1 MLVLLH
7 DVNSKTN
14 KLLKPS
20 MRATHILKM
29 LVFSSLN
36 QQKYA
41 VDFFMEEME
50 FIGVA
55 LIDYKPNEQGSVAQ
69 VSGSLLYYTMM
80 NESDE
85 IMCPGQTLAL
95 YYSNRSSTYRRVVSQ
110 YCTVQPTT
118 ATARQQTFPLQYNT
132 VHEYIGIKLTSLKTS

>member
-1 MLVLLH
+1 
-7 DVNSKTN
+7 
-14 KLLKPS
+14 

-55 LIDYKPNEQGSVAQ
+55 LIEYKPHEQGSVAQ
-69 VSGSLLYYTMM
+69 VSGVVTMM

-95 YYSNRSSTYRRVVSQ
+95 Y
-110 YCTVQPTT
+110 
-118 ATARQQTFPLQYNT
+118 
-132 VHEYIGIKLTSLKTS
+132 

>member
-1 MLVLLH
+1 
-7 DVNSKTN
+7 
-14 KLLKPS
+14 
-20 MRATHILKM
+20 M

-41 VDFFMEEME
+41 ADFFMEEME

-55 LIDYKPNEQGSVAQ
+55 LIEYKPNEQGSVAQ
-69 VSGSLLYYTMM
+69 VSGVVTMM

-110 YCTVQPTT
+110 YCTVQSTT
-118 ATARQQTFPLQYNT
+118 AFPLQYCT

>member
-55 LIDYKPNEQGSVAQ
+55 LIEYKPNEQGSVAQ
-69 VSGSLLYYTMM
+69 VSGVVTMM

-95 YYSNRSSTYRRVVSQ
+95 Y
-110 YCTVQPTT
+110 
-118 ATARQQTFPLQYNT
+118 
-132 VHEYIGIKLTSLKTS
+132 

>member
-1 MLVLLH
+1 MGIDSNCYSAAPVLVLLH

-55 LIDYKPNEQGSVAQ
+55 LIEYKPNEQGSVAQ
-69 VSGSLLYYTMM
+69 VSGVVTMM

-95 YYSNRSSTYRRVVSQ
+95 Y
-110 YCTVQPTT
+110 
-118 ATARQQTFPLQYNT
+118 
-132 VHEYIGIKLTSLKTS
+132 

>member
-55 LIDYKPNEQGSVAQ
+55 LIEYKPHEQGSVAQ

-95 YYSNRSSTYRRVVSQ
+95 Y
-110 YCTVQPTT
+110 
-118 ATARQQTFPLQYNT
+118 
-132 VHEYIGIKLTSLKTS
+132 

>member
-55 LIDYKPNEQGSVAQ
+55 LIEYKPHEQGSVAQ
-69 VSGSLLYYTMM
+69 VSGVVTMM

-95 YYSNRSSTYRRVVSQ
+95 Y
-110 YCTVQPTT
+110 
-118 ATARQQTFPLQYNT
+118 
-132 VHEYIGIKLTSLKTS
+132 